1 MEIER
6 KFTVKSLPADLDT
19 YPHSEITQAYLCT
32 NPVMRIR
39 KQDETYI
46 FTYKGKGLMVRE
58 EYNLP
63 LNKEAFEQL
72 LPKAEGCVISK
83 TRYRIPLGI
92 GDKSCP
98 PARPSD
104 KSCPPARLSDDSGLV
119 IELDLFKSPSDLI
132 MAEVEFPDEESALTF
147 TPPDWFD
154 KDVTDDPAYHN
165 SNMIFVRKD
174 N

>member
-32 NPVMRIR
+32 SPVMRIR

-83 TRYRIPLGI
+83 TRYRIPLSTADKEYQSALS
-92 GDKSCP
+92 GDN
-98 PARPSD
+98 
-104 KSCPPARLSDDSGLV
+104 SGLM

-132 MAEVEFPDEESALTF
+132 MAEVEFPDEESALAF
-147 TPPDWFD
+147 TPPEWFD

-165 SNMIFVRKD
+165 SNMIFIKKE

>member
-6 KFTVKSLPADLDT
+6 KFLIKTLPADLDS
-19 YPHSEITQAYLCT
+19 YPCSEITQAYLCT

-39 KQDETYI
+39 KQDETYV

-72 LPKAEGCVISK
+72 LPKAEGCIISK
-83 TRYRIPLGI
+83 TRYRIPLSGADA
-92 GDKSCP
+92 G
-98 PARPSD
+98 
-104 KSCPPARLSDDSGLV
+104 LSKDIALL

-132 MAEVEFPDEESALTF
+132 MAEVEFPDEESALSF
-147 TPPDWFD
+147 TPPYWFD
-154 KDVTDDPAYHN
+154 KDVTGDPAYHN
-165 SNMIFVRKD
+165 SNMIYSHKD
-174 N
+174 